1 MVLRDFKASMDW
13 IAEEEGIWEAA
24 GGVNVKVGE
33 MILSVLSPGHRYRRE
48 DGGVITS
55 NYVLEYTI
63 PPALLTVFLYDQTF
77 LSRPAE
83 SITLYIERTIAL
95 GVIF

>member
-24 GGVNVKVGE
+24 GGVNVKVAE

-48 DGGVITS
+48 DGGLLRLTTRIHNSLCSLLSTS
-55 NYVLEYTI
+55 L
-63 PPALLTVFLYDQTF
+63 
-77 LSRPAE
+77 
-83 SITLYIERTIAL
+83 
-95 GVIF
+95 